1 VTHALLTRII
11 AALTVASVAAVLAG
25 PLPLAVA
32 GGLLLGFV
40 LPGWALLGV
49 FFRHRDLSAVER
61 TVLTPALSMGL
72 LILAGLA
79 VNLVGLP
86 INRVAWASATGG
98 VTLVSLLV
106 AALWPGRRQV
116 AEPAGPADPRPVG
129 EKLTRI
135 EVGEKT
141 VRLPDRAVGET
152 ATVVMTIVPALPEDE
167 QETALEEKARRRR
180 LVRQLLPLVLVVAI
194 LGGASWLSFGT
205 SEATYDSAVTALS
218 AAPPGPVG
226 ADGNR
231 AVQVSAS
238 GLIDADGPYTVTVTG
253 VGATTVRRTV
263 AVGTDGAWTGS
274 ILMPADTR
282 MTVHLYRAGDSTA
295 YRTLAISAV
304 D

>member
-1 VTHALLTRII
+1 MTDALLTRIL
-11 AALTVASVAAVLAG
+11 AALTVASAAAVLAG
-25 PLPLAVA
+25 PTALAVA

-49 FFRHRDLSAVER
+49 FFRHRELSAVER

-86 INRVAWASATGG
+86 INRIAWASATAG
-98 VTLVSLLV
+98 VTLLALLA
-106 AALWPGRRQV
+106 AALR
-116 AEPAGPADPRPVG
+116 PARPPAATEEDPRPVG

-141 VRLPDRAVGET
+141 MRLPDRAVGES
-152 ATVVMTIVPALPEDE
+152 ATVVMTIVPAVPEDE
-167 QETALEEKARRRR
+167 QETALEQKARRRR
-180 LVRQLLPLVLVVAI
+180 LVRQLLPLALVVAI

-205 SEATYDSAVTALS
+205 SKATYDTAVTALS

-226 ADGNR
+226 SDGNR
-231 AVQVSAS
+231 AVRVSAS
-238 GLIDADGPYTVTVTG
+238 GLVGSDGPYTVTVSG

-263 AVGTDGAWTGS
+263 TVGSTGTWTES
-274 ILMPADTR
+274 IPMPADTR
-282 MTVHLYRAGDSTA
+282 MTVRLYRAGDSTA

>member
-1 VTHALLTRII
+1 VTDALLTRIV
-11 AALTVASVAAVLAG
+11 AALTVASAVAVLAA
-25 PLPLAVA
+25 PTPLAVA

-49 FFRHRDLSAVER
+49 FFRHRELAAVER

-79 VNLVGLP
+79 LHLVGLP
-86 INRVAWASATGG
+86 INRVAWSSVTAG
-98 VTLVSLLV
+98 VTLLALLST
-106 AALWPGRRQV
+106 ALWPARPR
-116 AEPAGPADPRPVG
+116 AAGKEDLRPVG

-141 VRLPDRAVGET
+141 VRLPDRAVGES
-152 ATVVMTIVPALPEDE
+152 ATVVMTIIPAVPEDE

-180 LVRQLLPLVLVVAI
+180 LVRQLLPLALVVAI

-205 SEATYDSAVTALS
+205 SEATYDTAVTALS

-226 ADGNR
+226 SDGNR

-238 GLIDADGPYTVTVTG
+238 GLVDADGPYTITVSG

-263 AVGTDGAWTGS
+263 AVGSAGTWTES
-274 ILMPADTR
+274 IPMPADTR
-282 MTVHLYRAGDSTA
+282 MTVRLYRAGDSTA

>member
-1 VTHALLTRII
+1 VTHALLTRIV
-11 AALTVASVAAVLAG
+11 AALTVAAAAAVLFG

-40 LPGWALLGV
+40 VPGWALLGV
-49 FFRHRDLSAVER
+49 FFRHRELTAVER

-86 INRVAWASATGG
+86 INRIAWASATAG
-98 VTLVSLLV
+98 VTLIALLT
-106 AALWPGRRQV
+106 AALWPAKPR
-116 AEPAGPADPRPVG
+116 AAGKPEPRPVG

-135 EVGEKT
+135 EVGEQT
-141 VRLPDRAVGET
+141 VRLPERAVGES
-152 ATVVMTIVPALPEDE
+152 ATVVMTIVPATPEDE
-167 QETALEEKARRRR
+167 QETAAEEKARRRR
-180 LVRQLLPLVLVVAI
+180 LVRQLLPLVAVVAI

-205 SEATYDSAVTALS
+205 SQATYDTAVTALS

-226 ADGNR
+226 TDGNR
-231 AVQVSAS
+231 AVRVSAS
-238 GLIDADGPYTVTVTG
+238 GLVGSDGPYTVTVTG
-253 VGATTVRRTV
+253 VGATTVRRSV
-263 AVGTDGAWTGS
+263 AVGADGTWAET
-274 ILMPADTR
+274 IPMPADTR
-282 MTVHLYRAGDSTA
+282 MTVRLYRAGDSTA

>member
-1 VTHALLTRII
+1 MTHALLTRIV
-11 AALTVASVAAVLAG
+11 AALTVASAAAVLAG
-25 PLPLAVA
+25 PTALAVA

-49 FFRHRDLSAVER
+49 FFRHRDLTAVER

-86 INRVAWASATGG
+86 INRIAWASATGG
-98 VTLVSLLV
+98 VTLIALLIPV
-106 AALWPGRRQV
+106 RWPGRPRD

-135 EVGEKT
+135 DVGEKT
-141 VRLPDRAVGET
+141 VRLPDRAVGES
-152 ATVVMTIVPALPEDE
+152 ATVVMTIIPAVPGDE
-167 QETALEEKARRRR
+167 QETALEQKARRRR
-180 LVRQLLPLVLVVAI
+180 LVRQLLPLALVVAI

-205 SEATYDSAVTALS
+205 SEATYDTAVTALS

-226 ADGNR
+226 SDGNR
-231 AVQVSAS
+231 VVQVSAS
-238 GLIDADGPYTVTVTG
+238 GLVDADGPYTVTVSG

-263 AVGTDGAWTGS
+263 AVTSAGTWTES
-274 ILMPADTR
+274 IPMPADTR
-282 MTVHLYRAGDSTA
+282 MTVRLYRAGDSTA

>member
-1 VTHALLTRII
+1 VTHALLTRIV
-11 AALTVASVAAVLAG
+11 AALTVASAAAVLAG
-25 PLPLAVA
+25 PTPVAVA

-86 INRVAWASATGG
+86 INRIAWASATAG
-98 VTLVSLLV
+98 VTLIALLA
-106 AALWPGRRQV
+106 AALS
-116 AEPAGPADPRPVG
+116 PARPQAAKTDDPRPVG

-141 VRLPDRAVGET
+141 VRLPDRAVGES
-152 ATVVMTIVPALPEDE
+152 ATVVMTIIPAVPEDE

-180 LVRQLLPLVLVVAI
+180 LVRQLLPLALVVAI

-205 SEATYDSAVTALS
+205 SKATYDTAVTALS
-218 AAPPGPVG
+218 AAPPGPVDS
-226 ADGNR
+226 DGNR

-238 GLIDADGPYTVTVTG
+238 GLVDSDGPYTVTVSG

-263 AVGTDGAWTGS
+263 AVGSAGTWTES
-274 ILMPADTR
+274 IPMPADTR
-282 MTVHLYRAGDSTA
+282 MTVRLYRAGDSTA

>member
-1 VTHALLTRII
+1 VTDALLTRIL
-11 AALTVASVAAVLAG
+11 AALTVAAAAAVLAG
-25 PLPLAVA
+25 PTPLAVA

-49 FFRHRDLSAVER
+49 FFRHRDLAAVER
-61 TVLTPALSMGL
+61 MVLTPALSMGL

-86 INRVAWASATGG
+86 INRVAWASVTAG
-98 VTLVSLLV
+98 VTLLALLA
-106 AALWPGRRQV
+106 AALWP
-116 AEPAGPADPRPVG
+116 AGPQAAKKEDPRPVG

-141 VRLPDRAVGET
+141 VRLPDRAVGES
-152 ATVVMTIVPALPEDE
+152 ATVVMTIIPAVPEDE
-167 QETALEEKARRRR
+167 QETALEQKARRRR
-180 LVRQLLPLVLVVAI
+180 LVRQLLPLALVVAI

-205 SEATYDSAVTALS
+205 SKATYDTAVTALS

-226 ADGNR
+226 SDGNR
-231 AVQVSAS
+231 AVRVSAS
-238 GLIDADGPYTVTVTG
+238 GLVDSDGPYTVTVSG

-263 AVGTDGAWTGS
+263 TVGSTGTWTES
-274 ILMPADTR
+274 IPMPADTR
-282 MTVHLYRAGDSTA
+282 MTVRLYRAGDSTA